1 MAVDGIRHVSLPVAD
16 LTASIEFYETVL
28 EADPVGPD
36 DPDASLAEAEA
47 YWFGVGGGQYIVLT
61 PQAEAPSISGE
72 RTAEVALGVD
82 ESTLVGLRA
91 RLDAME
97 YEYRESSTALRFTDP
112 DGNRLK
118 ATTAPGPA

>member
-1 MAVDGIRHVSLPVAD
+1 MAVDGIRHVSLPVTD
-16 LTASIEFYETVL
+16 LTSSIEFYETVL

-36 DPDASLAEAEA
+36 DPDASVAEAEA

-61 PQAEAPSISGE
+61 HHASHDSSPGD
-72 RTAEVALGVD
+72 RTAEVALAVD

-91 RLDAME
+91 RLDAMGHA
-97 YEYRESSTALRFTDP
+97 YRESSTALRFTDP

>member
-1 MAVDGIRHVSLPVAD
+1 MAVDGIRHVSLPVTD
-16 LTASIEFYETVL
+16 LTTSIEFYETVL

-36 DPDASLAEAEA
+36 NPDASVAEADA
-47 YWFGVGGGQYIVLT
+47 YWFGVGGGQYIVLAQRADGNTNAGEGT
-61 PQAEAPSISGE
+61 P
-72 RTAEVALGVD
+72 EVALGVD

-91 RLDAME
+91 RLDALDH
-97 YEYRESSTALRFTDP
+97 EYRESSTALRFSDP